1 MQIRHYST
9 IDTFCYKT
17 RVIFLM
23 ILKYKPKRTGPS
35 EYFKKYLASL
45 SGYYGLLLFVSL
57 LTGCSDPAIQK
68 LEGAAQGTTYHIS
81 YWSELSVNNKDIEA
95 SIISEFNFIDKTLSN
110 YRPDSVIEI
119 FNSVENTESQEV
131 GKEIVALVR
140 VAQVVH
146 QASKECYD
154 LTIKPLFE
162 LWGFRGDK
170 LTIPDDT
177 AIIKALSQ
185 IGMGKLEIVDET
197 HLRKNQSN
205 LKVDLSSIAQGYS
218 VGRISDILE
227 KNGINNY
234 LVEIGGELKTRGHK
248 PDSKVWRIAVERPLP
263 GEQVMQKIISMPE
276 ELPLSIM
283 TSGTYRHYFDD
294 KGHRYSHILD
304 ARTGRPV
311 YHDLVSVTVIHENPT
326 IADAW
331 STALLCLGSKDGMAV
346 ANLEKISALF
356 IVQQDKELVEFRSD
370 PLSTLDILTIH

>member
-1 MQIRHYST
+1 M
-9 IDTFCYKT
+9 
-17 RVIFLM
+17 
-23 ILKYKPKRTGPS
+23 
-35 EYFKKYLASL
+35 

-110 YRPDSVIEI
+110 YRPDSVIER
-119 FNSVENTESQEV
+119 FNSVVNTESQEV

-146 QASKECYD
+146 QASKGCYD

-197 HLRKNQSN
+197 HLR
-205 LKVDLSSIAQGYS
+205 A
-218 VGRISDILE
+218 
-227 KNGINNY
+227 
-234 LVEIGGELKTRGHK
+234 
-248 PDSKVWRIAVERPLP
+248 P
-263 GEQVMQKIISMPE
+263 MPF
-276 ELPLSIM
+276 LNAM
-283 TSGTYRHYFDD
+283 
-294 KGHRYSHILD
+294 
-304 ARTGRPV
+304 
-311 YHDLVSVTVIHENPT
+311 
-326 IADAW
+326 
-331 STALLCLGSKDGMAV
+331 
-346 ANLEKISALF
+346 F
-356 IVQQDKELVEFRSD
+356 IC
-370 PLSTLDILTIH
+370 